1 MRVIMNTERINTWL
15 GLGANIGVIVSLLF
29 LAFEINQSTRATE
42 AAASDSVVDGF
53 NTLNMSVISD
63 PQVARS
69 FIIGLHSPDALSD
82 VETVQFAMWMRSF
95 VNQHMRLQRL
105 ARLGLFDEAERLP
118 DVQQLAGM
126 LSTPGGRLFLESN
139 RDDFPQDLLGE
150 IQPYLGKPLN
160 SDFKLGRKNISVE

>member
-1 MRVIMNTERINTWL
+1 MNTERINTWL

-53 NTLNMSVISD
+53 NTLNMSVIAD
-63 PQVARS
+63 PQVARL
-69 FIIGLHSPDALSD
+69 FIVGMHSPDALSD
-82 VETVQFAMWMRSF
+82 VEAVQFAMWMRSF
-95 VNQHMRLQRL
+95 VNHHMRLQRL

-126 LSTPGGRLFLESN
+126 LSTPGGKVYLETNKDVFPPDLF
-139 RDDFPQDLLGE
+139 GE

-160 SDFKLGRKNISVE
+160 SDFKLGRENLSIE